1 MRKVT
6 GSSETRKLI
15 IIWHDMNKQEHIAV
29 IARHMADC
37 PILTGKWKQIWCK
50 KVAWPRDIIYDC
62 VQDLA
67 I

>member
-1 MRKVT
+1 
-6 GSSETRKLI
+6 
-15 IIWHDMNKQEHIAV
+15 MNKQEHIAV